1 MSKTHDAVEM
11 RAADSDGSLDEYSGT
26 SQDAKDITSTFSLIN
41 GGRAGTVWSFLATWI
56 LTIPVVASMAE
67 MASMSPSA
75 GGQYQWVSEWGPPS
89 MQKIL
94 SYISGWLAA
103 LGWQAFIASSAYQTG
118 NVILILASM
127 NNPSYVPTV
136 WQGTLMTM
144 AVGAFAISFNA
155 FAAKHLPL
163 FEGVILVM
171 FLIGFFVIII
181 PLWVLAP
188 RASVGDVF
196 GKFENWGG
204 WSSMG
209 GACIV
214 GQMAASAAF
223 IGVDSAVH
231 MAEEVK
237 NASRTVPRMV
247 CYSPYSLVQYQ
258 PPNASCDRLMIAPQD
273 HISQSYEIQDLSL
286 TPSQMMATVFLNGAL
301 GFIMIVTFC
310 FAIQSVEEQIIMSS
324 APYPF
329 VEVFATATGST
340 AAAIGMTVPMVLMTL
355 SMCINSTAAA
365 SRQAWSFARDDGLPF
380 PRWFTRLVPINS
392 TPLPINAMITS
403 LVILVVVALLNFG
416 GSEVFNSI
424 IGLMTGAVGLTYAL
438 SIGCVLWRRL
448 YGEPLPPAR
457 WSLGRWA
464 VPINIIAV
472 LYELFSTVISF
483 FPLFAKVDAKGMNWG
498 IAMFGG
504 VAIICL
510 VNYFVHA
517 RKIYQGPVVHV
528 VSN

>member
-1 MSKTHDAVEM
+1 MVKQEPILDV
-11 RAADSDGSLDEYSGT
+11 RAEGSDSSFDGHSSS
-26 SQDAKDITSTFSLIN
+26 SQDAKDMYRLGKSQELKRNFHSIPILGLTCVIMCTWMGILSTSTFSLIN
-41 GGRAGTVWSFLATWI
+41 GGRAGTVWTFLATWI

-75 GGQYQWVSEWGPPS
+75 GGQYHWVSEFAPPN
-89 MQKIL
+89 MQKVL
-94 SYISGWLAA
+94 SYVSGWLAA

-163 FEGVILVM
+163 FEGLILIM

-188 RASVGDVF
+188 RASVSDVF

-204 WSSMG
+204 WASMG

-237 NASRTVPRMV
+237 NASRVVPRM
-247 CYSPYSLVQYQ
+247 
-258 PPNASCDRLMIAPQD
+258 
-273 HISQSYEIQDLSL
+273 
-286 TPSQMMATVFLNGAL
+286 MMLTVFLNGAL

-310 FAIQSVEEQIIMSS
+310 FAIQSVEEQIIMST

-329 VEVFATATGST
+329 VDVFATATGST

-380 PRWFTRLVPINS
+380 PAWFTRLIPINS
-392 TPLPINAMITS
+392 TPLPVNAMVTS
-403 LVILVVVALLNFG
+403 LVILIVVALLNFG

-438 SIGCVLWRRL
+438 SIACVLWRRL

-457 WSLGRWA
+457 WSLGRWG

-472 LYELFSTVISF
+472 LYELFSTIISF
-483 FPLFAKVDAKGMNWG
+483 FPLFAKVDAKSMNWG

-504 VAIICL
+504 VAILCV
-510 VNYFVHA
+510 VNYLVHA
-517 RKIYQGPVVHV
+517 RKIYQGPVVAIV
-528 VSN
+528 KN

>member
-1 MSKTHDAVEM
+1 MDVPRNVDIDRPGKLAKNFDAM
-11 RAADSDGSLDEYSGT
+11 RLKSNARS
-26 SQDAKDITSTFSLIN
+26 SQ
-41 GGRAGTVWSFLATWI
+41 
-56 LTIPVVASMAE
+56 VVASMAE

-75 GGQYQWVSEWGPPS
+75 GGQYQWVSEFAPPS

-118 NVILILASM
+118 SVILILASM
-127 NNPSYVPTV
+127 HDSSYVPTV

-188 RASVGDVF
+188 RASVSDVF

-237 NASRTVPRMV
+237 NASRTVPRM
-247 CYSPYSLVQYQ
+247 
-258 PPNASCDRLMIAPQD
+258 
-273 HISQSYEIQDLSL
+273 
-286 TPSQMMATVFLNGAL
+286 MMTTVFLNGAL
-301 GFIMIVTFC
+301 GFIMIVTYC
-310 FAIQSVEEQIIMSS
+310 FAIQSVEEQIIMST

-329 VEVFATATGST
+329 VDIFATATGST
-340 AAAIGMTVPMVLMTL
+340 AAAIGMTVPIVLMTL

-392 TPLPINAMITS
+392 TPLPINAMVTS
-403 LVILVVVALLNFG
+403 LVILIVVALLNFG

-464 VPINIIAV
+464 VPINVIAL

-483 FPLFAKVDAKGMNWG
+483 FPLFAKVDAKSMNWG
-498 IAMFGG
+498 KFLFPAAHNLTFLTSISMINF
-504 VAIICL
+504 IC
-510 VNYFVHA
+510 
-517 RKIYQGPVVHV
+517 
-528 VSN
+528 